1 MAQDQKSEKKETKEK
16 KDTKETNK
24 EAKKEVPKKEVPK
37 EKNED
42 FQYIVRIGSKDLDGE
57 RTVRLALAD
66 LKGVGDRLSQIIV
79 GKLGVPADKKIGELK
94 EEDIDRIRD
103 FVESRDYEGIPSWA
117 LNHRRE
123 LVTGDDIN
131 LVSNDLDQIIQD
143 DINLMKKV
151 KMYRGVRHERGKKVR
166 GQRTRSNGRKG
177 LTVGVQRKKE

>member
-16 KDTKETNK
+16 KDTKKET
-24 EAKKEVPKKEVPK
+24 KKDVPK

-57 RTVRLALAD
+57 RTVRVALAD

-103 FVESRDYEGIPSWA
+103 FVESKDYEGIPSWA

-131 LVSNDLDQIIQD
+131 VVSNDLDQIIQD